1 MTFSSKKSFL
11 SLIDLVPYS
20 QRRVWS
26 KNRDLESKSDDKK
39 KVSYWQVLSDLILL
53 TMYLNFI
60 QCFNQSKLL

>member
-20 QRRVWS
+20 QRRVWR
-26 KNRDLESKSDDKK
+26 KTGDLESKSDDKK
-39 KVSYWQVLSDLILL
+39 KVSYWRVLSDLIVL
-53 TMYLNFI
+53 TVYLNFT